1 MYLKLWS
8 EVGLNGNYIEWK
20 LLTLIGMAMFV
31 KISKM

>member
-1 MYLKLWS
+1 MYLKLWPDV
-8 EVGLNGNYIEWK
+8 ELNGNYIEWR